1 MKQITESNRSIL
13 VRLRV
18 HHDSRVQRRRSVPP
32 SPVPTLLTVLVTS
45 PLLTLCH
52 RHSSRPQQSRLSKYI
67 RSASPSNVK
76 RNILTEPA
84 FLFIWMGVLMLIFLT
99 CATRTNALYVAIFTT
114 LTLVFVFLAGAYW
127 RLAVAD
133 ALVGNRLVVVCPSF
147 FCKSHVQW
155 LMLTVVTGS
164 RCVPVR
170 GEHAGFLS
178 PGGAV
183 V

>member
-1 MKQITESNRSIL
+1 
-13 VRLRV
+13 
-18 HHDSRVQRRRSVPP
+18 
-32 SPVPTLLTVLVTS
+32 
-45 PLLTLCH
+45 
-52 RHSSRPQQSRLSKYI
+52 
-67 RSASPSNVK
+67 
-76 RNILTEPA
+76 
-84 FLFIWMGVLMLIFLT
+84 MLIFLI